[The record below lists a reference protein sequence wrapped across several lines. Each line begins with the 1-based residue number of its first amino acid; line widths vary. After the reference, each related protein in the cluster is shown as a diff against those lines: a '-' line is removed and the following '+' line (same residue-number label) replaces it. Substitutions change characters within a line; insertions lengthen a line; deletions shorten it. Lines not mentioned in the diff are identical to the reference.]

1 MFTINI
7 RSIRYN
13 DNNDNNDIITVI
25 IYYTGNEEEILLRDI
40 VSIQKG
46 FSHAGHM
53 RAGMT
58 LYINNIN

>member
-7 RSIRYN
+7 RPIRYYN
-13 DNNDNNDIITVI
+13 DDNSDTITVI
-25 IYYTGNEEEILLRDI
+25 SNTDNEEEILLRDI

-58 LYINNIN
+58 L